1 MKMNDLKEF
10 YSETN
15 GDLEDVIGRL
25 KDEERVIKF
34 VKLFLHDDTIKMLN
48 ESQKNSDY
56 QTAFRAAHTLKGT
69 SKEMGFLKLNK
80 LSQDLT
86 EELRS
91 IQAEHINIENANDL
105 LNKIN
110 CEYNV
115 ILKSFDKYFS

>member
-1 MKMNDLKEF
+1 MNDLKEF